1 MGIQKRQIETEQIM
15 QRSKENDNN
24 NKKTQIHKAQHENL
38 MIEKHEP
45 Q

>member
-24 NKKTQIHKAQHENL
+24 KKTQIHKAQHENL

>member
-1 MGIQKRQIETEQIM
+1 M
-15 QRSKENDNN
+15 QRSMENDNN
-24 NKKTQIHKAQHENL
+24 NKKTQINKAQHENL